1 MGKGAIP
8 LGPKPPIEYVA
19 RAWLR
24 EALVGLLLFF
34 LLWEW
39 LRPLLHVSAVTDIYW
54 LKPILIAIASFI
66 LIDYSR
72 CPLGVNGLLKLSV
85 CLLIIVNYYYPGT
98 WWEAYGWGRYSDVVL
113 EDIDTLVSGDWDKL
127 SAENRTLMFLSG
139 WALMIYALYTLMI
152 FRQTSLWFVVTTLL
166 YLVGFQLWTGTDTS
180 MGLVRT
186 AGFGLLML
194 AVLRIPQ
201 LERQFQATNGVRHWP
216 LRWGMLSM
224 VVVSLLLGAGWIGAS
239 GHAREAAVLGWQDWS
254 VKAMLHGSWGEAAA
268 GSNGASRTGYDE
280 DDSVL
285 GGALNEDHTVA
296 FTAITEK
303 LTYWRGET
311 KSVYTG
317 RGWIEYDR
325 PVQSFEP
332 HVVGEEAGYEQE
344 IELNSSTLGGML
356 FAGGPI
362 ADIDLLET
370 SEGQAIPL
378 EHVKLQ
384 PGSGKVELTFDR
396 PVDRYRLTIVETD
409 APTLSEREQKAF
421 LQLPVDYDGRI
432 RELAEGVTR
441 GAHTAKDKAEAIAA
455 YLSTEYLY
463 RLDAVQAPNGED
475 FVAHFLFETK
485 EGYCDHFSSA
495 MVVMLRSVGVP
506 ARWAKGFATGEVT
519 QTSFGD
525 TSRYEV
531 TVRNSDAHS
540 WAEVYL
546 PEAGWTLFEPT
557 PGFAEDAES
566 QGVAAGSEV
575 SGEASDDPKEQ
586 PSISLSHTA
595 GPLVVVGKLLMEEL
609 KTFDAEEA
617 IDQGQQWVRSPHG
630 VGSILLVLLI
640 LVAKVLRKMVLA
652 RERSAA
658 QEFGD
663 SKRVPEDAY
672 AQVLQRYWGKV
683 YRKFGAK
690 RPGQT
695 LREYVSSLPVEGG
708 RKEALFELL
717 GWHERYAFGGERL
730 RRMSAF
736 QLEGLWKQ
744 IKSRK

>member
-1 MGKGAIP
+1 MA
-8 LGPKPPIEYVA
+8 PKHPVDYFV
-19 RAWLR
+19 RDWLR

-72 CPLGVNGLLKLSV
+72 CPLGLNALLKLTV

-98 WWEAYGWGRYSDVVL
+98 WWEAYGWGRYYDIVL
-113 EDIDTLVSGDWDKL
+113 EDLGSLVSGDWTEL

-139 WALMIYALYTLMI
+139 WALMIYALYSLMV

-180 MGLVRT
+180 MGLLRT

-216 LRWGMLSM
+216 LRWGMLSL
-224 VVVSLLLGAGWIGAS
+224 VIVALLLGAGWLGAS
-239 GHAREAAVLGWQDWS
+239 GHERETTALHWQDWS
-254 VKAMLHGSWGEAAA
+254 VEAMLRGNWGEDTV
-268 GSNGASRTGYDE
+268 GSSELSRTGYDE

-285 GGALNEDHTVA
+285 GGAIREDHTVA

-325 PVQSFEP
+325 PTVSFVPQAIED
-332 HVVGEEAGYEQE
+332 EAVYEQE
-344 IELNSSTLGGML
+344 IELGSSTLGGML

-362 ADIDLLET
+362 ADIDMLET
-370 SEGQAIPL
+370 AEGQAIPL
-378 EHVKLQ
+378 EHVMVQ
-384 PGSGKVELTFDR
+384 SGSSKVELTFDR
-396 PVDRYRLTIVETD
+396 PADRYRLAIAASDTPV
-409 APTLSEREQKAF
+409 LSERDLEAY

-432 RELAEGVTR
+432 RELAEEVTR
-441 GAHTAKDKAEAIAA
+441 DAPTAKAKAEAIAA

-463 RLDAVQAPNGED
+463 RLDAMKTPAGED
-475 FVAHFLFETK
+475 FVAHFLFDTK

-506 ARWAKGFATGEVT
+506 ARWTKGFATGEVT
-519 QTSFGD
+519 QSSFGD
-525 TSRYEV
+525 TPHYEV

-546 PEAGWTLFEPT
+546 PDTGWTMFEPT

-566 QGVAAGSEV
+566 QGVASVGREALGVAASE
-575 SGEASDDPKEQ
+575 AKEQ
-586 PSISLSHTA
+586 HSISLSHTA
-595 GPLVVVGKLLMEEL
+595 GPLVVVGKLLVEEL
-609 KTFDAEEA
+609 KTFDIQAA
-617 IDQGQQWVRSPHG
+617 IEQGRLWVRTPYG
-630 VGSILLVLLI
+630 IGSLVLAVML
-640 LVAKVLRKMVLA
+640 LLAVLLRRQL
-652 RERSAA
+652 RI
-658 QEFGD
+658 
-663 SKRVPEDAY
+663 SKRLSLQALDDKKMVPEDAY
-672 AQVLQRYWGKV
+672 AKVLQRYWNKV
-683 YRKFGAK
+683 YRRYGPK

-695 LREYVSSLPVEGG
+695 LREYVAELQVEGG
-708 RKEALFELL
+708 RKEALSEML

-730 RRMSAF
+730 RRMSAY

-744 IKSRK
+744 IKGRK